1 MGKYSIIK
9 IISIILIIST
19 LIYIPNISK
28 AADII
33 KDAFSQAEDF
43 LNTPPSSEVKISDN
57 NIIEI
62 SKQIYKVVMILGI
75 VVAAVII
82 MVLGIQFMTGSIEQ
96 QAKVKEMLVPF
107 GVGCVVVFG
116 SLTIWRIVVS
126 VMSSVV

>member
-1 MGKYSIIK
+1 MEKYSIIK
-9 IISIILIIST
+9 MISMLLIIST
-19 LIYIPNISK
+19 LIYIPNICK
-28 AADII
+28 ATQII
-33 KDAFSQAEDF
+33 DDSFTQAKDF
-43 LNTPPSSEVKISDN
+43 LSTPPSSEVKISDN
-57 NIIEI
+57 NILEI

-116 SLTIWRIVVS
+116 SLTIWRIVIS